1 MFAFLLGKTISI
13 PLPKWP
19 KTYKIAG
26 TWRIPYQKINQ
37 PFAVYSDYT
46 NNRQVEDV
54 YNGLQRTIYIIK
66 GVQKKFQIQPNVDHE
81 SCIYAD
87 LNESTDEITEYL
99 PTSNEDYK
107 YLGEDVRLGR
117 KVHAWE
123 YRVKMPVND
132 WFYRF
137 YADYETLE
145 PVQLWNHGASI
156 RGSHP
161 ADYFFDIYEYGTKIP
176 EEVFTFPTKC
186 LKKDTAGPSLGSDF
200 GYKRAL
206 NKNGE
211 GYCPQKEVKYDG
223 KLPDNFSWRDVPNV
237 VSMPRDQANCGSCW
251 AQAGAV
257 TISSQ
262 ISMMMN
268 KSTQISVQQIVDC
281 TWDDNNHACQG
292 GETDISFAILK
303 EKQLKLALEDDYPYI
318 GVGGYCPSETS
329 SHVAVFKDC
338 WKVIPENVDQLKKA
352 LYLNGP
358 LVVAIAAD
366 HPFQT
371 WQGPEPY
378 KGPDVLEELNHAVT
392 LTGWK
397 TVDGHVVWEIQNSWS
412 DMWGMDGYGYIDGSD
427 FVHDIGITLDVFV
440 PVVELL

>member
-1 MFAFLLGKTISI
+1 MAMFAFLLGKTFSI
-13 PLPKWP
+13 PLPTWP

-46 NNRQVEDV
+46 NKRQVEDV

-66 GVQKKFQIQPNVDHE
+66 GVSKKFQIQPNVDHE

-87 LNESTDEITEYL
+87 LNESTDDITEYL
-99 PTSNEDYK
+99 PTSNDDYK

-123 YRVKMPVND
+123 YRVKMPVSD

-161 ADYFFDIYEYGTKIP
+161 ADYFFDIYEYGTKVP

-206 NKNGE
+206 NKNE
-211 GYCPQKEVKYDG
+211 DYCPQKEVKYDG

-262 ISMMMN
+262 VSMMMN
-268 KSTQISVQQIVDC
+268 KSTQISVQQIVNC
-281 TWDDNNHACQG
+281 TWDENNHACQG
-292 GETDISFAILK
+292 GETDISFSILK
-303 EKQLKLALEDDYPYI
+303 KKQLKLALEEDYPYL
-318 GVGGYCPSETS
+318 GVGGYCPSETA
-329 SHVAVFKDC
+329 SHVAVFKDNFLHFSC
-338 WKVIPENVDQLKKA
+338 L
-352 LYLNGP
+352 LNSTTCFFFN
-358 LVVAIAAD
+358 LIR
-366 HPFQT
+366 
-371 WQGPEPY
+371 
-378 KGPDVLEELNHAVT
+378 
-392 LTGWK
+392 
-397 TVDGHVVWEIQNSWS
+397 
-412 DMWGMDGYGYIDGSD
+412 
-427 FVHDIGITLDVFV
+427 VFFSFY
-440 PVVELL
+440 